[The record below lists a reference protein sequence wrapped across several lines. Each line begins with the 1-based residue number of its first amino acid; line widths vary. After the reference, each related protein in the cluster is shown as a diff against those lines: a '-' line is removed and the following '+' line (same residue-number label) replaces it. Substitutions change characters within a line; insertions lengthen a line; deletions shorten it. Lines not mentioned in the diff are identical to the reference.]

1 MSHEIVPQAETSVP
15 IQPVLTRRGLRF
27 TAVVSAVVAGAV
39 VVMGITTRRMADA
52 RLSTWT
58 ENQSV
63 PTVAVALPDTRS
75 KRTTIDLPGRLE
87 AYSQAQ
93 LYARVSGYLKEW
105 KADIGTPVK
114 AGQLLAEID
123 APDLDQQIMQA
134 EADLTSAVANLTLAE
149 TTLERG
155 QSLITS
161 GAVSKQTLD
170 QRAAD
175 AQNRRGVLKS
185 SQANL
190 DRLRVLE
197 KYKRITA
204 PFDGLVT
211 TRTTDVGAL
220 INAGSGGGPALF
232 VVSDTSKLRAYV
244 NVPQN
249 YVQNIKVG
257 TKAQIIAP
265 EYPGRTF
272 SATVEASSQSID
284 PASGTTRMLLVVDNA
299 KGELMT
305 GAFAN
310 VHLELPSNE
319 STISVPASALIFD
332 QSGLRV
338 ATVDAGDRIVLKKVT
353 IARDLGKE
361 VEIGAG
367 LTATDRVIASP
378 PDGIAE
384 GDTVRIAGKPTP
396 TAPDSAV
403 STRAQGKL

>member
-1 MSHEIVPQAETSVP
+1 MSPETAPHAEISVP
-15 IQPVLTRRGLRF
+15 VQPVLTRRGLRV
-27 TAVVSAVVAGAV
+27 TAVVAAVVAGAV

-58 ENQSV
+58 ENQAV
-63 PTVAVALPDTRS
+63 PTVAVALPDARG

-149 TTLERG
+149 ATLERG

-272 SATVEASSQSID
+272 GATVEASSQSVD

-310 VHLELPSNE
+310 VHLELPSAD
-319 STISVPASALIFD
+319 SAISVPASALIFD

-338 ATVDAGDRIVLKKVT
+338 ATVDAADRIVLKTVT
-353 IARDLGKE
+353 IARDLGRE

-367 LTATDRVIASP
+367 LAASDRVVASP
-378 PDGIAE
+378 PDGIAD
-384 GDTVRIAGKPTP
+384 GDAVRIAGKP
-396 TAPDSAV
+396 APNAPGSAV
-403 STRAQGKL
+403 STRGQGKL